1 MLMINL
7 TLVVWQ
13 RNTENGIKLNLVKYH
28 FCCFNKSIMNYFT
41 INANLNG

>member
-1 MLMINL
+1 MLVINL

-28 FCCFNKSIMNYFT
+28 FFT
-41 INANLNG
+41 LTKVL